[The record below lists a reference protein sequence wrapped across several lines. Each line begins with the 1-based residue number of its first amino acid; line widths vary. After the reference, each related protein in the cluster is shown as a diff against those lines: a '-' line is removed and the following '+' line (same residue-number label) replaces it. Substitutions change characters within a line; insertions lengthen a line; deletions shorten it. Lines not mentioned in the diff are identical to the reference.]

1 MGIPYYFS
9 YLIQTHNKIINK
21 LQNINN
27 IDNLFL
33 DSNSIIYDSI
43 NFDNFENKSQFEN
56 FIIQNVINK
65 LENIIKIINPKRN
78 IYIAFDGIPPLAK
91 LSQQKNRRYKSFYQ
105 ATLFKKTILWD
116 TSSIT
121 PGTNFMKNLDLS
133 IYNYFKNKYNNL
145 NIIISCSDIPGEGEH
160 KLFNYLRN
168 NKNNDYNTVIY
179 GMDAD
184 LIMLCLNH
192 LNLCKNIYLYRETP
206 HFIKSLNNDLDP
218 NENYLIHINILA
230 EEIYKTITNNNSNNA
245 NNANNDN
252 FYHKIKDYIFIC
264 FLLGNDFM
272 PHFPSLNIRLTGF
285 TILLELYKELF
296 NDSNY
301 ISYNKQINY
310 KNLKLYIKKLAE
322 NEENFIKE
330 IYSIREKKSKKFYP
344 ENNDEEIEKK
354 FIETPSWERNI
365 EKFIN
370 PYEKEWEFRYYYSL
384 FDINIDNNKDFISK
398 LSHNYVQTL
407 LWTYNYYNSDCTNWT
422 HTYNY
427 NYPPL
432 LIDLYKAIPYFESEI
447 LLEKNENIIHSQLLL
462 AYVLPKPS
470 LNLLQPNIKEY
481 LLKNYNNYYKE
492 NYKFQYAFCKYFW
505 ESHVIFPH
513 LNFEEFSKN
522 INKLIS

>member
-1 MGIPYYFS
+1 
-9 YLIQTHNKIINK
+9 
-21 LQNINN
+21 
-27 IDNLFL
+27 
-33 DSNSIIYDSI
+33 
-43 NFDNFENKSQFEN
+43 
-56 FIIQNVINK
+56 
-65 LENIIKIINPKRN
+65 
-78 IYIAFDGIPPLAK
+78 
-91 LSQQKNRRYKSFYQ
+91 
-105 ATLFKKTILWD
+105 
-116 TSSIT
+116 
-121 PGTNFMKNLDLS
+121 
-133 IYNYFKNKYNNL
+133 
-145 NIIISCSDIPGEGEH
+145 
-160 KLFNYLRN
+160 
-168 NKNNDYNTVIY
+168 
-179 GMDAD
+179 MDAD

-206 HFIKSLNNDLDP
+206 HFIKSLNSDLDP
-218 NENYLIHINILA
+218 KENYLIHINILA
-230 EEIYKTITNNNSNNA
+230 NEIYKTITNNSNI
-245 NNANNDN
+245 NNEN
-252 FYHKIKDYIFIC
+252 FYHKIQDYIFIC
-264 FLLGNDFM
+264 FFLGNDFM

-330 IYSIREKKSKKFYP
+330 VYNIREKKSKKFYP
-344 ENNDEEIEKK
+344 ENNDEEIERK

-384 FDINIDNNKDFISK
+384 FDVNIDNNKDFISK

-447 LLEKNENIIHSQLLL
+447 TLEKNENIIHSQLLL
-462 AYVLPKPS
+462 AYVLPKSS
-470 LNLLQPNIKEY
+470 LNLLQSNIKEY

-492 NYKFQYAFCKYFW
+492 NYDFQYAFCKYFW
-505 ESHVIFPH
+505 EAHVIFPY
-513 LNFEEFSKN
+513 LNFDNFAKT
-522 INKLIS
+522 INNLIS